1 DLELLLLSVGLI
13 IVGSLLA
20 IYRWTLLLRAAGVE
34 TGVWRAVSL
43 TFIGLFF
50 NTVMPGLTGGDLVKA
65 VYIARDHRKKK
76 TEAILTV
83 LLDRVLGIAGLAL
96 VAGLVIPIRFDEYRV
111 VAPWIYGFLVAL
123 LGLACVFFSRR
134 IRSAVRLDEILKRL
148 PLQQFILKINQAV
161 FLYRYRKRTVLTSV
175 VLSMAVHL

>member
-1 DLELLLLSVGLI
+1 GHVEVPPSREEIRPRLNKGILTVLRSADLELLLLSVGLI

-76 TEAILTV
+76 T
-83 LLDRVLGIAGLAL
+83 
-96 VAGLVIPIRFDEYRV
+96 
-111 VAPWIYGFLVAL
+111 
-123 LGLACVFFSRR
+123 
-134 IRSAVRLDEILKRL
+134 
-148 PLQQFILKINQAV
+148 
-161 FLYRYRKRTVLTSV
+161 
-175 VLSMAVHL
+175 